1 MIVGVD
7 GKPLNSEEEWQ
18 KKKTEQLKEFMS
30 DMPKGTH
37 HLAMGVKEDNETPMY
52 YAKVGSPAIIYL
64 LFLDNLFQEFEKP
77 KYIELLN
84 IFKGITQET
93 IDYVESLKEELVN

>member
-1 MIVGVD
+1 MILGVD

-37 HLAMGVKEDNETPMY
+37 HLAMGVKDDNESSMY
-52 YAKVGSPAIIYL
+52 FAMTGAAPILYL
-64 LFLDNLFQEFEKP
+64 LFLDNLFQQHEKP
-77 KYIELLN
+77 QYLSLLN
-84 IFKGITQET
+84 ILKDITQET